1 MTIKFWKK
9 ALRARVIF
17 IICVAF
23 ATSTAAQTQQTVER
37 TVERGE
43 TLYKIAREYGVS
55 IDDII
60 SQNPVLKTEPLK
72 AGQTLRIAL
81 PSAVSRTA
89 VGDTQQCAP
98 PDAPQP
104 AQNVRTVPAEHK
116 VKKGETLWSISR
128 AYGITVDAL
137 IAANPEMQEAGYKLK
152 KGRSIVVPA
161 SLPVSPAP
169 APKGLA
175 AVNISVVLPL
185 QEGGVA
191 AARSAEY
198 VRGMLLAVQ
207 QMKRQGRSVTVH
219 VYEEPP
225 SATSLRSVMQRI
237 GAHGADL
244 IVGPAYP
251 SHWGEVI
258 GLSPSYAK
266 IVIPF
271 SSKVQQVAT
280 CPRLFMLNAP
290 AQSEE
295 GMLAELVAASFHKDA
310 THVIFLTHRPG
321 DARADKSG
329 AAAALKNRLALDGY
343 KTTALP
349 ADADLTAV
357 KGALRKGTFNLLAT
371 DASDADTQQR
381 LQSIATAL
389 RQTLPAGTQLALLG
403 YDAWPDR
410 AAAGSALRE
419 GLYAADTYVA
429 ATAFYYPYTRAAMAF
444 EADYKKWFGADLLAV
459 SPRVAPL
466 GYDTAMA
473 FVNGLSVYGKAFGTQ
488 RQALPL
494 LQSDLRFAKVS
505 EQGGYVNQSAW
516 LIHYKPDKTI
526 DKIAKTR

>member
-37 TVERGE
+37 KVERGE
-43 TLYKIAREYGVS
+43 TLYNISREYGVS
-55 IDDII
+55 IEDII
-60 SQNPVLKTEPLK
+60 SQNPALKTEPLK

-81 PSAVSRTA
+81 PMAVNRTA
-89 VGDTQQCAP
+89 VGDTP
-98 PDAPQP
+98 PAAP
-104 AQNVRTVPAEHK
+104 AQNVRTAPAEHK

-128 AYGITVDAL
+128 AYGITVDEL
-137 IAANPEMQEAGYKLK
+137 IAANPEMKEVGYKLIM
-152 KGRSIVVPA
+152 GRTIAIPA
-161 SLPVSPAP
+161 NQPATAAP

-185 QEGGVA
+185 QEGGVV

-207 QMKRQGRSVTVH
+207 QLKKQGRSVRVH

-225 SATSLRSVMQRI
+225 SAESLRGVMQRI
-237 GAHGADL
+237 GAHGAVL

-251 SHWGEVI
+251 SHWSVVGA
-258 GLSPSYAK
+258 LSPADAK

-321 DARADKSG
+321 DACADKGG
-329 AAAALKNRLALDGY
+329 AMAALKNRLALDGY

-357 KGALRKGTFNLLAT
+357 KGALKKGTFNLLAT

-381 LQSIATAL
+381 LHSLTAAL
-389 RQTLPAGTQLALLG
+389 RLA
-403 YDAWPDR
+403 D
-410 AAAGSALRE
+410 
-419 GLYAADTYVA
+419 
-429 ATAFYYPYTRAAMAF
+429 
-444 EADYKKWFGADLLAV
+444 
-459 SPRVAPL
+459 
-466 GYDTAMA
+466 
-473 FVNGLSVYGKAFGTQ
+473 
-488 RQALPL
+488 
-494 LQSDLRFAKVS
+494 
-505 EQGGYVNQSAW
+505 
-516 LIHYKPDKTI
+516 
-526 DKIAKTR
+526 

>member
-37 TVERGE
+37 KVERGE
-43 TLYKIAREYGVS
+43 TLYKISREYGVS
-55 IDDII
+55 IEDII
-60 SQNPVLKTEPLK
+60 SQNPALKTEPLK

-81 PSAVSRTA
+81 PMAVNRTA
-89 VGDTQQCAP
+89 VGDTPPAAP
-98 PDAPQP
+98 SAAP
-104 AQNVRTVPAEHK
+104 AQNVRTAPAEHK

-128 AYGITVDAL
+128 AYVMTVDEL
-137 IAANPEMQEAGYKLK
+137 IAANPEMKEVGYKLK
-152 KGRSIVVPA
+152 KGRTIAIPA
-161 SLPVSPAP
+161 NQPATAAP

-185 QEGGVA
+185 QEGGVV

-207 QMKRQGRSVTVH
+207 QLKKQGRSVRVH

-225 SATSLRSVMQRI
+225 SAESLRGVMQRI

-251 SHWGEVI
+251 SHWSEVVA
-258 GLSPSYAK
+258 LSPADAK

-321 DARADKSG
+321 DACADKGG
-329 AAAALKNRLALDGY
+329 AMAALKNRLALDGY

-357 KGALRKGTFNLLAT
+357 KGALKKGTFNLLAA

-381 LQSIATAL
+381 LQSLTVAL

-403 YDAWPDR
+403 YDSWLDR
-410 AAAGSALRE
+410 AAGNSALRE
-419 GLYAADTYVA
+419 GLYAADSYVA
-429 ATAFYYPYTRAAMAF
+429 TTAFYYPYTRAAMAF
-444 EADYKKWFGADLLAV
+444 EADYKKWFGADFLAV
-459 SPRVAPL
+459 SPRMAPL
-466 GYDTAMA
+466 GYDTALA
-473 FVNGLSVYGKAFGTQ
+473 FVSGLTSYGRAYGTQ

-494 LQSDLRFAKVS
+494 LQSDLRFAKQS
-505 EQGGYVNQSAW
+505 EHGGYVNQSAW